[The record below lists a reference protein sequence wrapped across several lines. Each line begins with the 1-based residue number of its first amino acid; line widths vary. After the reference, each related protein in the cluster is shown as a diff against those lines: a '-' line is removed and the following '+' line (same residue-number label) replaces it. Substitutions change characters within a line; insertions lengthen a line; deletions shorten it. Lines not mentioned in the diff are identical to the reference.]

1 MMIIECRKKVIP
13 IFVDVKPSELRVLD
27 NGSCPATELFRFREA
42 IEEAKN
48 TVGLTFDSSNGNWSN
63 LVKKASDGVM
73 KNLLE
78 VEEVTLGQ
86 KQYPKY

>member
-1 MMIIECRKKVIP
+1 MGIAVLSPNYCDSYFCLHELYMMIIECRKKVIP

-48 TVGLTFDSSNGNWSN
+48 TVGLTFDSSNG
-63 LVKKASDGVM
+63 
-73 KNLLE
+73 
-78 VEEVTLGQ
+78 
-86 KQYPKY
+86 